1 MGMISILD
9 KDFITQYSYAISY
22 GKITEELLYY
32 KQIYQYTELMNSANN
47 FRLPNL
53 EKYKDITDLSNFH
66 QLGKIVLQKNFE
78 TSFRNV
84 VKFNNSL
91 SHPKDPQHLYPIAVR
106 YISSDGVYYIERP
119 PFQVEVDSNFSRKS
133 STSFPPLKI
142 WIPWTILVFNP
153 KDPTTY
159 YFYFSHKSLSSMKD
173 MYFPCFL
180 PNIYDDGRICMG
192 SSASRI
198 PTDTNSIKN
207 IKLIYSNIINEYMSG
222 GWNTDLSPK
231 HDLYLSYNKHSS
243 RLTQDKYP
251 TLYAFNNPTFEYI
264 KTHYPKM
271 RDSTIVK
278 LINHE
283 THNRY
288 RTQYFHSFKYYF
300 LMMNTFDLETTLN
313 FYSELSDYVAS
324 SNHPYHHKS
333 FESIVEK
340 IDDGY
345 SIHNP
350 YSTMHNMT
358 SSLSRYLL
366 SQNSSE
372 NLLTSETKNIY
383 FIYPFSQNLS
393 NNPSDTNFIDKEI
406 FHQLISKSFS
416 SGDHKKVFHLD
427 LSRKQIEQEIIVDP
441 SIKVSEYYLN
451 HLRSINAKD
460 ANV

>member
-32 KQIYQYTELMNSANN
+32 KQVYRRRELLDSGTTSY
-47 FRLPNL
+47 LPNL
-53 EKYKDITDLSNFH
+53 QKYRDITDLSNFD
-66 QLGKIVLQKNFE
+66 QLGKIVLHKNFE
-78 TSFRNV
+78 TSFSNV
-84 VKFNNSL
+84 VKFNNFL
-91 SHPKDPQHLYPIAVR
+91 SRPKDPQHLYPIAVR
-106 YISSDGVYYIERP
+106 YISSDGIYYIERP

-173 MYFPCFL
+173 MYFPSFL

-198 PTDTNSIKN
+198 PTDIDSIKN

-231 HDLYLSYNKHSS
+231 HNLYLSVNLSK
-243 RLTQDKYP
+243 LTEDKYP
-251 TLYAFNNPTFEYI
+251 TLYAFNNPTFQYL

-271 RDSTIVK
+271 RDSTIAK
-278 LINHE
+278 LINQE
-283 THNRY
+283 THSRY
-288 RTQYFHSFKYYF
+288 RNQYFHSFKYYF
-300 LMMNTFDLETTLN
+300 FMMNTFDLQTTLN

-324 SNHPYHHKS
+324 SNYHYHHKS

-340 IDDGY
+340 IDNGY

-350 YSTMHNMT
+350 YTTMNNIT

-372 NLLTSETKNIY
+372 DLLTSEKKNIY

-393 NNPSDTNFIDKEI
+393 NNPSDNNFIDKEI
-406 FHQLISKSFS
+406 FHQLISKSLS

-441 SIKVSEYYLN
+441 SMKVSEYYLN

-460 ANV
+460 VNV